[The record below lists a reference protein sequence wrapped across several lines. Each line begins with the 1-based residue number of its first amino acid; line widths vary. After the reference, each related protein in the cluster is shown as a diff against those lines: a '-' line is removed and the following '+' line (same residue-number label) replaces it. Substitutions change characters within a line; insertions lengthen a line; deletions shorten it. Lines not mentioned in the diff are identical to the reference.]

1 MLLHGTTRLKRTLTI
16 RPGAFQHILHN
27 PMTVSAAPGTPVV
40 SKDFIDFV
48 KEKMAAF
55 KCGAHDWAHVERV
68 STTAVQIAA
77 KEGGDVRV
85 AYVGALLHDMLDS
98 KLVSPGDDLADLEA
112 GLRTMVELEM
122 KDKTPA
128 WDKEQTN
135 AVFTIVKS
143 VGYKNMI
150 RDDWKP
156 LEMSLEY
163 RAVQDA
169 DLLDAIGSIGV
180 ARCFAFG
187 GKFASDLFGLED
199 VENSKPTAQEYAA
212 KSKNRSKGGSGV
224 EHFFE
229 KLLLIKDM
237 MTTQSGTDMALV
249 RHRHM
254 VQFLHSL
261 DVELNG
267 GESVGAAGAAAAA
280 AAAGAAGAAGAGA
293 AAGDAAVA
301 KVESVLGKRLRSL

>member
-1 MLLHGTTRLKRTLTI
+1 MLFSRIKRTLTI
-16 RPGAFQHILHN
+16 RPGVFQQILHN

-68 STTAVQIAA
+68 STAAVHIAA

-85 AYVGALLHDMLDS
+85 TYVGALLHDMLDS

-122 KDKTPA
+122 KGKTPA
-128 WDKEQTN
+128 WDEEQTN

-156 LEMSLEY
+156 QEMSLEY

-199 VENSKPTAQEYAA
+199 VENTKPTAQEYAD
-212 KSKNRSKGGSGV
+212 KSKNRKGGSGV

-237 MTTQSGTDMALV
+237 MTTQTGTDMALV

-267 GESVGAAGAAAAA
+267 GDSEAAGGAAGGGGAAAAA
-280 AAAGAAGAAGAGA
+280 AAA
-293 AAGDAAVA
+293 DAA